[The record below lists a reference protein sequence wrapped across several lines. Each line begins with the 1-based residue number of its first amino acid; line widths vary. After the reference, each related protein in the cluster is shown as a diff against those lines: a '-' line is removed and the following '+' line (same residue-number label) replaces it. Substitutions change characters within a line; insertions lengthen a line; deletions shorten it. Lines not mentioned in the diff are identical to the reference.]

1 MNRREILT
9 YLSRSINGDT
19 GTGGGLYP
27 FFFTGLGAL
36 VDVGV
41 VPAEASAEISVENGV
56 DDAALIA
63 KIRDN
68 PTPPLPLPYLN

>member
-1 MNRREILT
+1 M
-9 YLSRSINGDT
+9 YLSGSINGDT

-27 FFFTGLGAL
+27 FFFTGWGAL
-36 VDVGV
+36 VD
-41 VPAEASAEISVENGV
+41 VPAEASAEISGV

-68 PTPPLPLPYLN
+68 PTPPLPPPYLN